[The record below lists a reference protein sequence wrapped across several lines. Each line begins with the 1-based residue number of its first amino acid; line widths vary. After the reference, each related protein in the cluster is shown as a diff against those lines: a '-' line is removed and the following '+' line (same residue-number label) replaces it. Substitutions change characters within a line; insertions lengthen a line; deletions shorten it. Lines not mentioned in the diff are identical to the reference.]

1 MVMRS
6 ELPEGC
12 DVKKTLFALMVL
24 GLVLLVVGCSSGA
37 KSSTTTS
44 ASGDTTT
51 VTDQTSDTTGSSDTS
66 DTSGTS
72 DTSVTD
78 GTGTTAST
86 DQGTDTTTGGD
97 TTTTV
102 AGDTTTTTAA
112 SGLSTSQTATYPQ
125 TGTGFTYSGSWKTSS
140 SSSAAG
146 GSFALADSKASLTI
160 RFIGTAVSWIAK
172 ESPAYGEAKVTVDG
186 GTAKTVNLYSSTTV
200 WKHVVWSSGSL
211 KKGAHTVV
219 ISWTGNKSSAATGTN
234 IDVDG
239 IKITGVVTGRAQ
251 QGNSKLSYSGT
262 WKTVSD
268 TSASGGAFKYANT
281 SGASV
286 TIKFS
291 GIDLAWIAKTGPDY
305 GKAKITVDGTKTYTV
320 NLYSKT
326 VSWQKRV
333 WSTGLLTDGAHTVK
347 IEYLG
352 TKSSA
357 STGTYID
364 IDAFD
369 VAGSL
374 S

>member
-1 MVMRS
+1 M
-6 ELPEGC
+6 
-12 DVKKTLFALMVL
+12 KKCLFALMVL
-24 GLVLLVVGCSSGA
+24 GVVVLLAGCSSGA
-37 KSSTTTS
+37 KGSTTTS

-51 VTDQTSDTTGSSDTS
+51 VTSQTS

-72 DTSVTD
+72 DTSDTSDTSGTD
-78 GTGTTAST
+78 QGTTASSDTTGST
-86 DQGTDTTTGGD
+86 DQSTDTTTQGD
-97 TTTTV
+97 TTTTLS
-102 AGDTTTTTAA
+102 GDTTTTTPA
-112 SGLSTSQTATYPQ
+112 SGADTSQTATHEQ
-125 TGTGFTYSGSWKTSS
+125 TGTGLSYSGS
-140 SSSAAG
+140 SAASWKRTRAR
-146 GSFALADSKASLTI
+146 GSFALADSTASLTI

-186 GTAKTVNLYSSTTV
+186 GTAKTVDLYSSTTV

-211 KKGAHTVV
+211 KKAAHTVV
-219 ISWTGNKSSAATGTN
+219 ISWTGKKSAAATGTN

-268 TSASGGAFKYANT
+268 TSASGGAFKYANA

-326 VSWQKRV
+326 ATWQKRI

-352 TKSSA
+352 TKSSS

-374 S
+374 G